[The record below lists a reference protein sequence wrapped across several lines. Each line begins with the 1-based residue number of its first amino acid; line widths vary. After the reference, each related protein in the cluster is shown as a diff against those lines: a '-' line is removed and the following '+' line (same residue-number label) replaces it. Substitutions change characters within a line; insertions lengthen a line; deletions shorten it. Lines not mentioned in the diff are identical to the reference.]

1 MIHYTGYR
9 AARLS
14 PGGYLIG
21 YMTSRPHEEIAASCN
36 GIHQLGYSLGSHSLS
51 GEAVWQEKIAD
62 GHMDFLSPAVGGHAT
77 RGPDHERASFD
88 T

>member
-9 AARLS
+9 APRLS

-21 YMTSRPHEEIAASCN
+21 YMTSRPRKEITTSYI

-51 GEAVWQEKIAD
+51 GEAVGQEKIAD
-62 GHMDFLSPAVGGHAT
+62 GHRLS
-77 RGPDHERASFD
+77 
-88 T
+88 